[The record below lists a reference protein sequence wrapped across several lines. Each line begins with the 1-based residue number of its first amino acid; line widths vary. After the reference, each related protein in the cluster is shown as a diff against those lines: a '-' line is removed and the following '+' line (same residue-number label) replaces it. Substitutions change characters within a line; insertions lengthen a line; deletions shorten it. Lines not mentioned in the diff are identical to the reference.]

1 MTIVARTESNLYLT
15 TYILKG
21 KYTIYEFLMTAL
33 RGNLVATKKWFLEI
47 DCKAI
52 ISISILSQDQMT
64 KWADIFLGNLCLTK
78 NKKSIFFL
86 QIFF

>member
-33 RGNLVATKKWFLEI
+33 RGNLVATKKWFPEI

-52 ISISILSQDQMT
+52 ISISTLSLVLIYIIKLFAYIYICQR
-64 KWADIFLGNLCLTK
+64 
-78 NKKSIFFL
+78 
-86 QIFF
+86 